1 MNKIKIIVLLFFT
14 STLVFAQGEGSVFSS
29 TGRGVSTT
37 FATDYQALGINPAN
51 LGWSKEFKEKTI
63 AFGLG
68 ETGFSAS
75 SKLFNN
81 ESILDVKPLSLNF
94 GVDGS
99 KSYNDLR
106 DLSTDLQDGLLF
118 NFDSRLFG
126 IAFITKKLGGFAFS
140 VTERYSM
147 NIGLSKDFADIVTYG
162 FAAPF
167 FDSLVVENGGSTYT
181 VTNTPSN
188 YDSLQDD
195 PNSKIQ
201 YGKTSNPKT
210 VSEIMNGTRLKVSW
224 IREFNFGYGR
234 QIIKNKKFG
243 IYGGVGIK
251 YLTGMAIFDLESSPT
266 DLSAFLSYSPS
277 FSIEI

>member
-1 MNKIKIIVLLFFT
+1 MNKIKIVVLLILI
-14 STLVFAQGEGSVFSS
+14 STLALGQGEGSVFSS

-37 FATDYQALGINPAN
+37 FATDYQSLGINPAN
-51 LGWSKEFKEKTI
+51 LGWSKEFKGKTI

-126 IAFITKKLGGFAFS
+126 IALKHK
-140 VTERYSM
+140 VT
-147 NIGLSKDFADIVTYG
+147 
-162 FAAPF
+162 
-167 FDSLVVENGGSTYT
+167 
-181 VTNTPSN
+181 
-188 YDSLQDD
+188 
-195 PNSKIQ
+195 
-201 YGKTSNPKT
+201 
-210 VSEIMNGTRLKVSW
+210 
-224 IREFNFGYGR
+224 
-234 QIIKNKKFG
+234 
-243 IYGGVGIK
+243 
-251 YLTGMAIFDLESSPT
+251 
-266 DLSAFLSYSPS
+266 
-277 FSIEI
+277 